1 MTTGYILILAILI
14 VGGVIATVGDRIGT
28 RVGKARL
35 SLFKLRPKNTAVL
48 VTILTGTLISAS
60 TLAILF
66 AVDDGL
72 RTGVF
77 ELEDIQKDLKRRR
90 EQLNITAKQLEDTKT
105 ELDQARKEQKVQEE
119 RLQQT
124 NQSLQEANAKQQ
136 ATQTQLNRT
145 ISQ

>member
-66 AVDDGL
+66 AADDGL
-72 RTGVF
+72 RKGVF
-77 ELEDIQKDLKRRR
+77 ELEDIQKDLRRRR
-90 EQLNITAKQLEDTKT
+90 EQLETTAKQLGET
-105 ELDQARKEQKVQEE
+105 L
-119 RLQQT
+119 
-124 NQSLQEANAKQQ
+124 
-136 ATQTQLNRT
+136 
-145 ISQ
+145 